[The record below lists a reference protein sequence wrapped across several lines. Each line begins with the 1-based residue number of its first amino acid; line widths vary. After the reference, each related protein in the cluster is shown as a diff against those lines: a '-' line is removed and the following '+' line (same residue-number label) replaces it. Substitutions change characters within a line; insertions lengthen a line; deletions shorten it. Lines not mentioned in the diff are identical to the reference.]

1 MSHQPPIYWQILLVF
16 PNQNHNRNSIQI
28 HVATLWIL
36 VYNFEKLFSWFDI
49 SNVIKGKFYLPK
61 YIFVKIMKKKIIHSL
76 YNSFI
81 HFSMLIKTETSTP
94 LLEDFALFYLTIYL
108 TWLIRIVIIYIRCI
122 TKIVERT
129 LSNRYSL
136 LNMVPNGEHI
146 IVYCLCFILDKPF
159 YLYG

>member
-1 MSHQPPIYWQILLVF
+1 MSNQPPIYRQMLLVYL
-16 PNQNHNRNSIQI
+16 NQNQNRNFIEI

-36 VYNFEKLFSWFDI
+36 VYNFEKLLSWFDI

-61 YIFVKIMKKKIIHSL
+61 YIFVNIMKKDTIHSL

-81 HFSMLIKTETSTP
+81 HFSKLIKTDTSTP
-94 LLEDFALFYLTIYL
+94 LLELFASSYLTIYL
-108 TWLIRIVIIYIRCI
+108 TWLIRVVISYIRFI
-122 TKIVERT
+122 TKILEWT
-129 LSNRYSL
+129 LSNRYRL
-136 LNMVPNGEHI
+136 LNMVPNGEYI